1 MTKQLLKSPTV
12 YAIQNGLAA
21 CLFALL
27 LVSESSAYV
36 LHWFPTSEYTWWVSL
51 TASRLA
57 GPILNI
63 ADHLLQVP
71 FLLLFILVA
80 AVILPYV
87 AYRRR
92 SWLGTAISGHVA
104 LGVGIFTTFNSLLQ
118 VGHDH
123 NVASLSQ
130 TIDPTILSP
139 TAWGFCSITLTMAV
153 LCILNHFMFF
163 ARIRNRNS
171 F

>member
-1 MTKQLLKSPTV
+1 MSKQILKSPAI
-12 YAIQNGLAA
+12 YAIQNGLAT
-21 CLFALL
+21 CLFLL
-27 LVSESSAYV
+27 LLIAEGSAYA
-36 LHWFPTSEYTWWVSL
+36 LNIFPSSEYAWRISL
-51 TASRLA
+51 TANRLA

-63 ADHLLQVP
+63 GDDLLQVP
-71 FLLLFILVA
+71 FLLLFVLA
-80 AVILPYV
+80 GAVILPYV

-104 LGVGIFTTFNSLLQ
+104 LGVGIFTSFNSLLQ

-130 TIDPTILSP
+130 TIDPSILSP
-139 TAWGFCSITLTMAV
+139 TAWGFCSITVTMAV

-163 ARIRNRNS
+163 ARVRHGSR
-171 F
+171 